1 MKKVLVVHN
10 KYQQLGG
17 EDVAV
22 ENEIQFLKK
31 FYNVRVI
38 YFENKITN
46 YFKQIL
52 YFILNKNISSA
63 RLLKRTI
70 EEFNPDLV
78 YVHNTWFKASV
89 SVFTILKKRKI
100 PTLVKL
106 HNFRYD
112 CTRSFFFKAS
122 FK

>member
-52 YFILNKNISSA
+52 YFILNKNQQCEI
-63 RLLKRTI
+63 T
-70 EEFNPDLV
+70 
-78 YVHNTWFKASV
+78 
-89 SVFTILKKRKI
+89 
-100 PTLVKL
+100 
-106 HNFRYD
+106 
-112 CTRSFFFKAS
+112 
-122 FK
+122 